1 MSLSTVA
8 TATSEMGC
16 CCCLGCVTQLFISG
30 HNSLLSKKMNKLSR
44 SYVPSGAMLDMAF
57 YILFASH
64 IKNKKQNPHIIIITT
79 RQKNKITYPS
89 KLSQV
94 HFHFLFVQSRCSAQ
108 TCSQASAPRSSP
120 YRLCFVKDKFD
131 PDLIS
136 ESVLEIS
143 SSMSQGGVCSDMGRI
158 SLRGHTLLDLKNAYS

>member
-1 MSLSTVA
+1 MSRSTVA

-64 IKNKKQNPHIIIITT
+64 IKNKKQNPHIIKQDRKT
-79 RQKNKITYPS
+79 K
-89 KLSQV
+89 
-94 HFHFLFVQSRCSAQ
+94 
-108 TCSQASAPRSSP
+108 
-120 YRLCFVKDKFD
+120 
-131 PDLIS
+131 
-136 ESVLEIS
+136 
-143 SSMSQGGVCSDMGRI
+143 
-158 SLRGHTLLDLKNAYS
+158 